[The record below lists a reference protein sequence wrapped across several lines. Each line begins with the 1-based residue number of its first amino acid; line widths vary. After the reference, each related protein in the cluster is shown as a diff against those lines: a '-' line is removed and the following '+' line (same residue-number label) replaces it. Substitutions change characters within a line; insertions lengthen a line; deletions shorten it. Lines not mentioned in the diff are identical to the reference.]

1 VNLSKEA
8 KVGILV
14 TAALAALIWGL
25 NYLKGKDVF
34 TSRNKYFAVYQ
45 NVDGLVTSNPVF
57 MNGYRIGIVNSIDFM
72 PDNSG
77 RLLVTMLIDNDV
89 FVSKNS
95 IARIFSS
102 DLIGTKAMRID
113 LGNDPNPLADKDTLK
128 AELEYSLAQKVGE
141 EVGPIKDKTERLI
154 VTIDSLASML
164 YLLFDPGTKNNLRE
178 GIGHLN
184 HTLGAVD
191 QLMTDDRSKLN
202 IMLSN
207 LSSITTNIRD
217 NNQQIN
223 SILDN
228 LTKVSDTLAAS
239 NFAGTIAKADKTM
252 EEMSQVMEKIN
263 KGQGTLGQMVNNDSL
278 YLNLDQT
285 ARDLDAL
292 LKDLKSNPKRYVH
305 FSVFGKKAK

>member
-77 RLLVTMLIDNDV
+77 RLLVTLLIDNDV

-113 LGNDPNPLADKDTLK
+113 LGNDPTPIADKDTLK

-164 YLLFDPGTKNNLRE
+164 YLLFDPGTKNNLR
-178 GIGHLN
+178 
-184 HTLGAVD
+184 
-191 QLMTDDRSKLN
+191 
-202 IMLSN
+202 
-207 LSSITTNIRD
+207 
-217 NNQQIN
+217 
-223 SILDN
+223 
-228 LTKVSDTLAAS
+228 
-239 NFAGTIAKADKTM
+239 KAL
-252 EEMSQVMEKIN
+252 VI
-263 KGQGTLGQMVNNDSL
+263 
-278 YLNLDQT
+278 
-285 ARDLDAL
+285 
-292 LKDLKSNPKRYVH
+292 
-305 FSVFGKKAK
+305 